1 MNKQAV
7 AVIGLGRFG
16 ATVAKT
22 LSAQGHE
29 VLGVD
34 INEETVQRISPY
46 VTHAVVADTS
56 DEDALRALSLNQF
69 DDVVIGIGD
78 NVQGNLMTA
87 MLVKEIGAK
96 YIVAKAQST
105 LQGRLLEK
113 IGVDLVIYPESDMAL
128 RVAQM
133 LVREH
138 VIDYLQ
144 LSKNIGLVEMET
156 PAFLQGKTLIE
167 ANIRAKYNV
176 SVVAIKRDNDVL
188 APPDPND
195 PLRGTDTLMIIGRDP
210 DITRLEEGK

>member
-144 LSKNIGLVEMET
+144 LSKDIGLVEMET

-176 SVVAIKRDNDVL
+176 NVVAIKRDNDVL

-210 DITRLEEGK
+210 DITRLEEGR

>member
-144 LSKNIGLVEMET
+144 LSKDIGLVEMET
-156 PAFLQGKTLIE
+156 PVFLQGKTLIE

-176 SVVAIKRDNDVL
+176 NVVAIKRDNDVL

>member
-1 MNKQAV
+1 MK
-7 AVIGLGRFG
+7 
-16 ATVAKT
+16 AKT

-144 LSKNIGLVEMET
+144 LSKDIGLVEMET

-176 SVVAIKRDNDVL
+176 NVVAIKRDNDVL

>member
-144 LSKNIGLVEMET
+144 LSKDIGLVEMET

-176 SVVAIKRDNDVL
+176 NVVAIKRNNDVL

>member
-144 LSKNIGLVEMET
+144 LSKDIGLVEMET

>member
-1 MNKQAV
+1 MNKKAV

-144 LSKNIGLVEMET
+144 LSKDIGLVEMET

-176 SVVAIKRDNDVL
+176 NVVAIKRDNDVL

-195 PLRGTDTLMIIGRDP
+195 RILLVWR
-210 DITRLEEGK
+210 KASN

>member
-144 LSKNIGLVEMET
+144 LSKDIGLVEMET
-156 PAFLQGKTLIE
+156 PAFLQGKTLME
-167 ANIRAKYNV
+167 ANIRANYNV
-176 SVVAIKRDNDVL
+176 NVVAIKRDNDVL

>member
-1 MNKQAV
+1 MNKKAV

-144 LSKNIGLVEMET
+144 LSKDIGLVEMET

-176 SVVAIKRDNDVL
+176 NVVAIKRDNDVL

>member
-144 LSKNIGLVEMET
+144 LSKDIGLVEMET
-156 PAFLQGKTLIE
+156 PAFLQGKTLME

-176 SVVAIKRDNDVL
+176 NVVAIKRDNDVL

>member
-78 NVQGNLMTA
+78 NVQGSLMTA

-144 LSKNIGLVEMET
+144 LSKDIGLVEMET

-176 SVVAIKRDNDVL
+176 NVVAIKRDNDVL

>member
-144 LSKNIGLVEMET
+144 LSKDIGLVEMET

-176 SVVAIKRDNDVL
+176 NVVAIKRDNDVL

>member
-29 VLGVD
+29 VLGLD

-138 VIDYLQ
+138 VIDYMQ
-144 LSKNIGLVEMET
+144 LSKDIGLVEMET

-176 SVVAIKRDNDVL
+176 NVVAIKRDNDVL

>member
-87 MLVKEIGAK
+87 MLVKEVGAK

-144 LSKNIGLVEMET
+144 LSKDIGLVEMET

-176 SVVAIKRDNDVL
+176 NVVAIKRDNDVL

>member
-144 LSKNIGLVEMET
+144 LSKDIGLVEMET

-176 SVVAIKRDNDVL
+176 NVVAIKRDNDVL

-195 PLRGTDTLMIIGRDP
+195 PLRGSDTLMIIGRDP

>member
-96 YIVAKAQST
+96 YIVAKAQSM

-144 LSKNIGLVEMET
+144 LSKDIGLVEMET

-176 SVVAIKRDNDVL
+176 NVVAIKRDNDVL